1 MIINGLK
8 FEKLQL
14 LFISMHTRR
23 YIHVLFYLS
32 ECSQEKKTSPNMF
45 NLIQNSS
52 KLNVYDTETL

>member
-14 LFISMHTRR
+14 FSFQCIPEDISM
-23 YIHVLFYLS
+23 YCLICLYVDK
-32 ECSQEKKTSPNMF
+32 KKTSPNMF

-52 KLNVYDTETL
+52 KLNVYDAETL

>member
-14 LFISMHTRR
+14 FSLSCTPEDISM
-23 YIHVLFYLS
+23 YCFICLYVAK
-32 ECSQEKKTSPNMF
+32 KKTSPNMF

-52 KLNVYDTETL
+52 RLNVYDAVTL